1 MIQVKYVTKR
11 YGNTLANND
20 VNLEAGDGEITVL
33 LGANGAGKSTLIK
46 CICGL
51 LRFEGS
57 IIIDGFDNHSL
68 EAKRQLGYIPELPA
82 MYPMLTVEEHLQFIA
97 RAYRLMD
104 WEAYGKELMTR
115 FELTDKKDKLGQEL
129 SKGMQQ
135 KVSICCAL
143 LPHPKAVIFDEPF
156 VGLDPHAI
164 RELKQLI
171 ISLRDSGSSVI
182 ISTHMIETM
191 EEAWDTTYIMK
202 NGSIIES
209 RKRKDLGSKS
219 SLESIYF
226 SITEG
231 SDDSGNNTKN

>member
-1 MIQVKYVTKR
+1 MIQVQHVTKK
-11 YGNTLANND
+11 YGNMLANND
-20 VNLEAGDGEITVL
+20 VNLESVDGGLSVL

-57 IIIDGFDNHSL
+57 IKVNGFDNHSL
-68 EAKRQLGYIPELPA
+68 EAKRLLGYVPEFPA

-97 RAYRLMD
+97 RAYRLKD
-104 WEAYGKELMTR
+104 WEPYGNELMTR
-115 FELTDKKDKLGQEL
+115 FELIDKKSKLGQEL

-143 LPHPKAVIFDEPF
+143 LPRPKAVIFDEPF

-164 RELKQLI
+164 RELKLLI
-171 ISLRDSGSSVI
+171 TSLRDEGNSVL
-182 ISTHMIETM
+182 ISTHMIDSM
-191 EEAWDTTYIMK
+191 EEAWDTVYIMK
-202 NGSIIES
+202 NGSIMET
-209 RKRKDLGSKS
+209 RNRKDIDSRN

-226 SITEG
+226 AITEG
-231 SDDSGNNTKN
+231 TSVSGSTI

>member
-1 MIQVKYVTKR
+1 MIQVQHVTKK
-11 YGNTLANND
+11 YGNMLANND
-20 VNLEAGDGEITVL
+20 VNLESVDGGLSVL

-57 IIIDGFDNHSL
+57 IKVNGFDNHSL
-68 EAKRQLGYIPELPA
+68 EAKRLLGYVPEFPA

-97 RAYRLMD
+97 RAYRLKD
-104 WEAYGKELMTR
+104 WEPYGNELMTR
-115 FELTDKKDKLGQEL
+115 FELNDKKSKLGQEL

-143 LPHPKAVIFDEPF
+143 LPRPKAVIFDEPF

-164 RELKQLI
+164 RELKLLI
-171 ISLRDSGSSVI
+171 TSLRDEGNSVL
-182 ISTHMIETM
+182 ISTHMIDSM
-191 EEAWDTTYIMK
+191 EEAWDTVYIMK
-202 NGSIIES
+202 NGSIMET
-209 RKRKDLGSKS
+209 RNRKDIDSRN

-226 SITEG
+226 AITEG
-231 SDDSGNNTKN
+231 TSVSGSTI

>member
-1 MIQVKYVTKR
+1 MIQVQHVTKK
-11 YGNTLANND
+11 YGNMLANND
-20 VNLEAGDGEITVL
+20 VNLESVDGGLSVL

-57 IIIDGFDNHSL
+57 IKVDGFDNHSL
-68 EAKRQLGYIPELPA
+68 EAKRLLGYVPEFPA

-97 RAYRLMD
+97 RAYRLKD
-104 WEAYGKELMTR
+104 WEPYGNELMTR
-115 FELTDKKDKLGQEL
+115 FELIDKKSKLGQEL

-143 LPHPKAVIFDEPF
+143 LPRPKAVIFDEPF

-164 RELKQLI
+164 RELKLLI
-171 ISLRDSGSSVI
+171 TSLRDEGNSVL
-182 ISTHMIETM
+182 ISTHMIDSM
-191 EEAWDTTYIMK
+191 EEAWDTVYIMK
-202 NGSIIES
+202 NGSIMET
-209 RKRKDLGSKS
+209 RNRKDIDSRN

-226 SITEG
+226 AITEG
-231 SDDSGNNTKN
+231 TSVSGSTI

>member
-1 MIQVKYVTKR
+1 MIQVQHVTKR
-11 YGNTLANND
+11 YGSMLANND
-20 VNLEAGDGEITVL
+20 VNLEAGDGGLSVL

-57 IIIDGFDNHSL
+57 INVNGFDNHSL
-68 EAKRQLGYIPELPA
+68 EAKRLLGYVPEFPA

-97 RAYRLMD
+97 RAYRLKD
-104 WEAYGKELMTR
+104 WEVYGNELMTR
-115 FELTDKKDKLGQEL
+115 FELTDKKAKLGQEL

-143 LPHPKAVIFDEPF
+143 LPRPKAVIFDEPF

-171 ISLRDSGSSVI
+171 AGLRDEGNSVL
-182 ISTHMIETM
+182 ISTHMIDSI
-191 EEAWDTTYIMK
+191 EEAWDTVYIMK
-202 NGSIIES
+202 NGSIMET
-209 RKRKDLGSKS
+209 RNRKDIDSKN

-226 SITEG
+226 AITEG
-231 SDDSGNNTKN
+231 TSESGNTI

>member
-1 MIQVKYVTKR
+1 MIQVQHVTKK
-11 YGNTLANND
+11 YGNMLANND
-20 VNLEAGDGEITVL
+20 VNLESVDGGLSVL

-57 IIIDGFDNHSL
+57 IKVNGFDNHSL
-68 EAKRQLGYIPELPA
+68 EAKRLLGYVPEFPA

-97 RAYRLMD
+97 RAYRLKD
-104 WEAYGKELMTR
+104 WEPYGNELMTR
-115 FELTDKKDKLGQEL
+115 FELIDKKSKLGQEL

-143 LPHPKAVIFDEPF
+143 LPRPKAVIFDEPF

-164 RELKQLI
+164 RELKLLI
-171 ISLRDSGSSVI
+171 TSLRDEGNSVL
-182 ISTHMIETM
+182 ISTHMIDSI
-191 EEAWDTTYIMK
+191 EEAWDTVYIMK
-202 NGSIIES
+202 NGSIMET
-209 RKRKDLGSKS
+209 RNRKDIDSRN

-226 SITEG
+226 AITEG
-231 SDDSGNNTKN
+231 TSVSGSTI

>member
-1 MIQVKYVTKR
+1 MIHVQHVTKK
-11 YGNTLANND
+11 YGNMLANND
-20 VNLEAGDGEITVL
+20 VNLESVDGGLSVL

-57 IIIDGFDNHSL
+57 IKVNGFDNHSL
-68 EAKRQLGYIPELPA
+68 EAKRLLGYVPEFPA

-97 RAYRLMD
+97 RAYRLKD
-104 WEAYGKELMTR
+104 WEPYGNELMTR
-115 FELTDKKDKLGQEL
+115 FELIDKKSKLGQEL

-143 LPHPKAVIFDEPF
+143 LPQPKAVIFDEPF

-164 RELKQLI
+164 RELKLLI
-171 ISLRDSGSSVI
+171 TSLRDEGNSVL
-182 ISTHMIETM
+182 ISTHMIDSI
-191 EEAWDTTYIMK
+191 EEAWDTVYIMK
-202 NGSIIES
+202 NGSIMET
-209 RKRKDLGSKS
+209 RNRKDIDSRN

-226 SITEG
+226 AITEG
-231 SDDSGNNTKN
+231 TSVSGSTI

>member
-57 IIIDGFDNHSL
+57 IIIDGYDNHSL

-97 RAYRLMD
+97 RAYRLKD
-104 WEAYGKELMTR
+104 WEEYGKELMTR
-115 FELTDKKDKLGQEL
+115 FELTDKKEKLGQEL

-143 LPHPKAVIFDEPF
+143 LPRPKAVIFDEPF

-171 ISLRDSGSSVI
+171 ISLRDSRSSVI

-209 RKRKDLGSKS
+209 RKRKDLDSKS

-226 SITEG
+226 AITEG
-231 SDDSGNNTKN
+231 SDATGDNSKN

>member
-1 MIQVKYVTKR
+1 MIQVQHVTKK
-11 YGNTLANND
+11 YGNMLANND
-20 VNLEAGDGEITVL
+20 VNLESVDGGLSVL

-57 IIIDGFDNHSL
+57 IKVNGFDNHSL
-68 EAKRQLGYIPELPA
+68 EAKRLLGYVPEFPA

-97 RAYRLMD
+97 RAYRLKD
-104 WEAYGKELMTR
+104 WEPYGNELMTR
-115 FELTDKKDKLGQEL
+115 FELIDKKSKLGQEL

-143 LPHPKAVIFDEPF
+143 LPRPKAVIFDEPF

-164 RELKQLI
+164 RELKLLI
-171 ISLRDSGSSVI
+171 TSLRDEGNSVL
-182 ISTHMIETM
+182 ISTHMIDSM
-191 EEAWDTTYIMK
+191 EEAWDTVYIMK
-202 NGSIIES
+202 NGSIMET
-209 RKRKDLGSKS
+209 RNRKDIDSRN

-226 SITEG
+226 AITEG
-231 SDDSGNNTKN
+231 TSVSGSTL

>member
-1 MIQVKYVTKR
+1 MIQVQHVTKK
-11 YGNTLANND
+11 YGNMLANND
-20 VNLEAGDGEITVL
+20 VNLESVDGGLSVL

-57 IIIDGFDNHSL
+57 IKVNGFDNHSL
-68 EAKRQLGYIPELPA
+68 EAKRLLGYVPEFPA

-97 RAYRLMD
+97 RAYRLKD
-104 WEAYGKELMTR
+104 WEPYGNELMTR
-115 FELTDKKDKLGQEL
+115 FELIDKKSKLGQEL

-143 LPHPKAVIFDEPF
+143 LPRPKAVIFDEPF

-164 RELKQLI
+164 RELKLLI
-171 ISLRDSGSSVI
+171 SSLRDEGNSVL
-182 ISTHMIETM
+182 ISTHMIDSM
-191 EEAWDTTYIMK
+191 EEAWDTVYIMK
-202 NGSIIES
+202 NGSIMET
-209 RKRKDLGSKS
+209 RNRKDIDSRN

-226 SITEG
+226 AITEG
-231 SDDSGNNTKN
+231 TSVSGSTI

>member
-1 MIQVKYVTKR
+1 MIQVQHVTKK
-11 YGNTLANND
+11 YGNMLANND
-20 VNLEAGDGEITVL
+20 VNLESVDGGLSVL

-57 IIIDGFDNHSL
+57 IKVNGFDNHSL
-68 EAKRQLGYIPELPA
+68 EAKRLLGYVPEFPA

-97 RAYRLMD
+97 RAYRLKD
-104 WEAYGKELMTR
+104 WEPYGNELMTR
-115 FELTDKKDKLGQEL
+115 FELNDKKSKLGQEL

-143 LPHPKAVIFDEPF
+143 LPQPKAVIFDEPF

-164 RELKQLI
+164 RELKLLI
-171 ISLRDSGSSVI
+171 TSLRDEGNSVL
-182 ISTHMIETM
+182 ISTHMIDSM
-191 EEAWDTTYIMK
+191 EEAWDTVYIMK
-202 NGSIIES
+202 NGSIMET
-209 RKRKDLGSKS
+209 RNRKDIDSRN

-226 SITEG
+226 AITEG
-231 SDDSGNNTKN
+231 TSVSGSTI

>member
-1 MIQVKYVTKR
+1 MIQVQHVTKK
-11 YGNTLANND
+11 YGNMLANND
-20 VNLEAGDGEITVL
+20 VNLESVDGGLSVL

-57 IIIDGFDNHSL
+57 IKVNGFDNHSL
-68 EAKRQLGYIPELPA
+68 EAKRLLGYVPEFPA

-97 RAYRLMD
+97 RAYRLKD
-104 WEAYGKELMTR
+104 WEPYGNELMTR
-115 FELTDKKDKLGQEL
+115 FELNDKKSKLGQEL

-143 LPHPKAVIFDEPF
+143 LPQPKAVIFDEPF

-164 RELKQLI
+164 RELKLLI
-171 ISLRDSGSSVI
+171 TSLRDEGNSVL
-182 ISTHMIETM
+182 ISTHMIDSI
-191 EEAWDTTYIMK
+191 EEAWDTVYIMK
-202 NGSIIES
+202 NGSIMET
-209 RKRKDLGSKS
+209 RNRKDIDSRN

-226 SITEG
+226 AITEG
-231 SDDSGNNTKN
+231 TKVSGSTI